1 MLHFPID
8 DFDDFYIL
16 LPCPSLNSPIAS
28 ISIES
33 QGTTLARRSSLGAP
47 CLVPPSDYSNML
59 IQSSS
64 EASSSPRLIDP
75 ALLSTTPDLVLPH
88 SAVTFDRNVS
98 AADWSAG
105 TSAGQK
111 RPRLSQAEET
121 AVSIYANAQFA
132 LTWSPSDV
140 DFSDLAGKIVTKS
153 HCFAMG
159 EQSRDYF
166 GSEC

>member
-1 MLHFPID
+1 
-8 DFDDFYIL
+8 
-16 LPCPSLNSPIAS
+16 
-28 ISIES
+28 
-33 QGTTLARRSSLGAP
+33 
-47 CLVPPSDYSNML
+47 ML

-64 EASSSPRLIDP
+64 EAPSSPRLIDP

-88 SAVTFDRNVS
+88 PAVTFDRNVS

-111 RPRLSQAEET
+111 RPRLTHAEEF
-121 AVSIYANAQFA
+121 AVSVYASAQFA

-140 DFSDLAGKIVTKS
+140 DFSDLVDKNVTKS